1 MSADPKK
8 KALIATLFAKHAARV
23 RRVLSRRVRRQA
35 EIEEL
40 VQEVYL
46 RMLRV
51 SNIET
56 LQNPEAYLCTVAS
69 NLAKEHAARE
79 RFTHR
84 AIDMDDPSVQDQLAE
99 LPAFGAQIDADVRIE
114 RLREV
119 LRTLS
124 PKCHAA
130 VVLAY
135 WHGMS
140 YQAIAERLGISPN
153 MVKKYLSQ
161 ALVKCRL
168 RMARLG

>member
-1 MSADPKK
+1 
-8 KALIATLFAKHAARV
+8 
-23 RRVLSRRVRRQA
+23 
-35 EIEEL
+35 
-40 VQEVYL
+40 
-46 RMLRV
+46 
-51 SNIET
+51 
-56 LQNPEAYLCTVAS
+56 
-69 NLAKEHAARE
+69 
-79 RFTHR
+79 
-84 AIDMDDPSVQDQLAE
+84 MDDPSVQDQLAE